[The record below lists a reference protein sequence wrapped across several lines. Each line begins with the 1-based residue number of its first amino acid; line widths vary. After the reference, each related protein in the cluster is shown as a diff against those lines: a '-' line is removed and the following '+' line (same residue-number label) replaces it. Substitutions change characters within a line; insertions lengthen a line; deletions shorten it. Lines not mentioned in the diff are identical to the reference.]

1 MMELTTISGARNG
14 KPPVRI
20 TALGFGGA
28 PLGGLFSAVS
38 EAEARAALE
47 AAWDAGVR
55 YFDTAP
61 LYGFGLSEQ
70 RFGAFLQTK
79 PRDEFVLSTKVGRL
93 LEPARGGPSAGGLA
107 PFLGALPNDAF
118 FDFSADAVRQSLESS
133 LTRLGLDRVDIAY
146 IHDPDDDFAAAAGQA
161 YPALHELRAQG
172 VVGAIGA
179 GMNQWEMLARF
190 VETCDLDVVLLA
202 GRYTLLDRSA
212 AASFLPLCR
221 ARNVAIV
228 AGGVFNS
235 GILAEREPRDDATFD
250 YVPAVPEVLARAR
263 AMARACEAHGTSL
276 PAAAL
281 QFPLR
286 DAAVAGVLVGM
297 RSAAEVARNMT
308 ALQEPISADLWVE
321 LDRLAG
327 SALAY

>member
-1 MMELTTISGARNG
+1 MDRAAVSAARNG
-14 KPPVRI
+14 KAPLRI
-20 TALGFGGA
+20 TAMGFGGA

-38 EAEARAALE
+38 EAEAHAALE

-70 RFGAFLQTK
+70 RFGAFLRTK
-79 PRDEFVLSTKVGRL
+79 PRAEFVISTKVGRL

-107 PFLGALPNDAF
+107 PFIGALPNDAF
-118 FDFSADAVRQSLESS
+118 FDFSGDAVRRSLDAS
-133 LTRLGLDRVDIAY
+133 LSRLGLDRIDIAY
-146 IHDPDDDFAAAAGQA
+146 IHDPDDDFATAAGQA

-172 VVGAIGA
+172 VLGAIGA

-235 GILAEREPRDDATFD
+235 GILAEREPRADATFN
-250 YVPAVPEVLARAR
+250 YVPAPPDVLARAR
-263 AMARACEAHGTSL
+263 AMARACEAHGASL

-286 DAAVAGVLVGM
+286 GGAVAGILVGM
-297 RSAAEVARNMT
+297 RSAAEVARNVT
-308 ALQEPISADLWVE
+308 ALHEPLSADLWDE
-321 LDRLAG
+321 LDRIAG
-327 SALAY
+327 SALVH